1 MPSREI
7 GSEMTDQDTT
17 TVRVRQSGLLNHV
30 AQRIAEGAEGVAR
43 HYLVGIPGMNCAG
56 KSSLA
61 KGLEQQSFGLPGP
74 TRRFD
79 IEQQSFGLPVGLQGG
94 SRDIDDFL
102 HESTMIRLAG
112 SDDRSQAD
120 VVPVAQHCSI

>member
-79 IEQQSFGLPVGLQGG
+79 I
-94 SRDIDDFL
+94 DDFL

-120 VVPVAQHCSI
+120 VVPVAQHGSI